1 MHKGNTQVMSAG
13 RNISDAFVFSCPF
26 IHDYKKK
33 TESLRYVVL
42 DRSLFLRPVWLYRIY
57 CTGIAKGEITCFL
70 YFSRKG

>member
-33 TESLRYVVL
+33 KLKACVM
-42 DRSLFLRPVWLYRIY
+42 LY
-57 CTGIAKGEITCFL
+57 
-70 YFSRKG
+70 